1 MRTALVQVA
10 SPDDE
15 SMAARVQRVGRIVA
29 GLDDPELIVLPELWA
44 PGYFAFDSYDEL
56 AQPLDGPFI
65 AEMKRWARESGAHLQ
80 IGSFLER
87 TADHLYNT
95 AVLLSPAGEIVQT
108 YRKMHVFGYQSL
120 EAELLTPGTEI
131 AAGTVGGLGGVG
143 MTTCYDLR
151 FPELYRRIV
160 DGGAELILI
169 PAAWPS
175 ARLEHWR
182 LLTRTRAL
190 ESQLYVVACG
200 AGGTQRGV
208 ELSGH
213 SVIVDPWGEVVAEG
227 GFGEDVVYADIDL
240 GRVGAIRS
248 EFPALADRVLP

>member
-15 SMAARVQRVGRIVA
+15 SMAARVERVGRIVA

-131 AAGTVGGLGGVG
+131 AAGAVGGLGGVG

-182 LLTRTRAL
+182 LLTRARAL
-190 ESQLYVVACG
+190 ENQLYVIACG
-200 AGGTQRGV
+200 AGGSQRGV

-227 GFGEDVVYADIDL
+227 GFGEDVVYADIDF

>member
-10 SPDDE
+10 SPDEE
-15 SMAARVQRVGRIVA
+15 SMAARVERVGTVVA
-29 GLDDPELIVLPELWA
+29 ALDDPELIVLPELWS
-44 PGYFAFDSYDEL
+44 PGYFDFDRYAEL

-65 AEMKRWARESGAHLQ
+65 AEMRRWARKSGAHLQ

-87 TADHLYNT
+87 ADGGLYNT
-95 AVLLSPAGEIVQT
+95 AVLLSPDGEIAQT

-120 EAELLTPGTEI
+120 ESDLLTPGSGI
-131 AAGTVGGLGGVG
+131 ATGPVDGLGGVG

-160 DGGAELILI
+160 DGGAEMIII

-190 ESQLYVVACG
+190 ENQLYVIACG

-208 ELSGH
+208 GLSGH
-213 SVIVDPWGEVVAEG
+213 SVIVDPWGEVVVEA
-227 GFGEDVVYADIDL
+227 GFGEEVVYADIDL
-240 GRVGAIRS
+240 ARVGAIRA
-248 EFPALADRVLP
+248 EFPALADRVLT